1 MLKRFFDLISSFA
14 GLLFLSPVFLL
25 IMLGIKIDSRGPVFF
40 VQSRV
45 GRKEKNFKLFKFRT
59 MYMNAHR
66 HGLITIGKKDPRVTP
81 FGYYLRKLKLD
92 EFPQLINV
100 LIGDMS
106 IVGPRPEVRRHVEL
120 YSSEQM
126 HVLDVRPGITSTAS
140 IEFVNENELLGKSS
154 RPEHYYI
161 NELMPRKLTMDL
173 KYIQNRSFCRD
184 IRIILATLGRILK
197 KQ

>member
-1 MLKRFFDLISSFA
+1 M
-14 GLLFLSPVFLL
+14 GLLLLSPVFLL
-25 IMLGIKIDSRGPVFF
+25 IVLGIKMDSRGPVFF
-40 VQSRV
+40 VQNRV
-45 GRKEKNFKLFKFRT
+45 GGKNKDFKLIKFRT
-59 MYMNAHR
+59 MYVNAHR
-66 HGLITIGKKDPRVTP
+66 HGLITIGKRDPRVTP

-100 LIGDMS
+100 LKGDMS

-154 RPEHYYI
+154 RPEHYYVHVV
-161 NELMPRKLTMDL
+161 MPRKLALDL
-173 KYIQNRSFCRD
+173 KYIQNISFCGD
-184 IRIILATLGRILK
+184 IQIILATLGRILG

>member
-1 MLKRFFDLISSFA
+1 MIKRFFDLISSFT
-14 GLLFLSPVFLL
+14 GLLILSPVFLL

-45 GRKEKNFKLFKFRT
+45 GRKDKDFKLIKFRT

-66 HGLITIGKKDPRVTP
+66 HGLITIGKRDPRVTP

-100 LIGDMS
+100 FKGDMS
-106 IVGPRPEVRRHVEL
+106 IVGPRPEVRRHVDL

-126 HVLDVRPGITSTAS
+126 KVLDVRPGITSTAS
-140 IEFVNENELLGKSS
+140 IEFVNENELLGKSN
-154 RPEHYYI
+154 RPEHYYVH
-161 NELMPRKLTMDL
+161 EVMPRKLALDL

-184 IRIILATLGRILK
+184 IQIILATLGQILR